1 MQQQNFQQAIDNV
14 VQTFKTN
21 IQQLAG
27 EYAISVV
34 RSSLGGALSST
45 KGNGN
50 GNGNGHSNGAKRDP
64 AKLEDLK
71 KSFVAFVTKNPGLR
85 IEEINKQMK
94 TTTRDLALPIR
105 KAISE
110 GAVKTKGKKRA
121 TTYLP
126 AKQ

>member
-50 GNGNGHSNGAKRDP
+50 GHSNGNGAKRDP